1 MRDERNKNKT
11 KELLHGPWEV
21 SPRACL
27 YAGKRVEPAQLAGLA
42 RVVAKGL
49 KGLVNL
55 LYEFPRP
62 AVAFPPKTTRDCLR
76 FGTRRARKIR
86 HVFFALDKTIVSE
99 KTTSRH
105 ELFPVFQV
113 R

>member
-1 MRDERNKNKT
+1 MRNELKER
-11 KELLHGPWEV
+11 LHWPWEV
-21 SPRACL
+21 SLRACL
-27 YAGKRVEPAQLAGLA
+27 YAGERVEPAQLAGLA

-49 KGLVNL
+49 IGLVNL

-62 AVAFPPKTTRDCLR
+62 AVAFPPKTMRDCLR
-76 FGTRRARKIR
+76 FRTRRARKFAT
-86 HVFFALDKTIVSE
+86 FFLRLAKQIVSE
-99 KTTSRH
+99 KTASRH

>member
-21 SPRACL
+21 SLRACL
-27 YAGKRVEPAQLAGLA
+27 YAGERVEPAQLAGLA

-62 AVAFPPKTTRDCLR
+62 AVAFPPKTMRDCLR
-76 FGTRRARKIR
+76 FRTRRARKFAT
-86 HVFFALDKTIVSE
+86 FFLRLTK
-99 KTTSRH
+99 
-105 ELFPVFQV
+105 Q
-113 R
+113 

>member
-21 SPRACL
+21 SPRAYL
-27 YAGKRVEPAQLAGLA
+27 YAGKRVEPARLAGLA

-62 AVAFPPKTTRDCLR
+62 AVAFPPKTMGDCLR
-76 FGTRRARKIR
+76 FRTRRARKFAT
-86 HVFFALDKTIVSE
+86 FFLRLTK
-99 KTTSRH
+99 
-105 ELFPVFQV
+105 Q
-113 R
+113 

>member
-21 SPRACL
+21 SPGACL
-27 YAGKRVEPAQLAGLA
+27 YAGKRVEPAQKAGLA

-49 KGLVNL
+49 KVLVNL

-62 AVAFPPKTTRDCLR
+62 AVAFPPKTMGDCLR
-76 FGTRRARKIR
+76 FRTRRARKFAT
-86 HVFFALDKTIVSE
+86 FFLRLTK
-99 KTTSRH
+99 
-105 ELFPVFQV
+105 Q
-113 R
+113 